1 MSEPLQT
8 GLTAHQRDLL
18 LQGLRYVRSSVML
31 SVRDPNAEVEDERDR
46 QMAELAELTEWVEAI
61 PTTSATKV

>member
-1 MSEPLQT
+1 MNEAFPAA
-8 GLTAHQRDLL
+8 LTADQRDLL

-31 SVRDPNAEVEDERDR
+31 SVRDPEPEVAEERAR
-46 QMAELAELTEWVEAI
+46 RMAELAELREWVEAI